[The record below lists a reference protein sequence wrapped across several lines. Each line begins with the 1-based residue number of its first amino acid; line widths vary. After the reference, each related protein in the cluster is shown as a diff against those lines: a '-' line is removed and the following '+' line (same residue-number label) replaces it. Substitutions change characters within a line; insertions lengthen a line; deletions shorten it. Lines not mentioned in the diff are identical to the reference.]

1 MPEDKKNQGLGMIGS
16 LGGIVVV
23 VLSSFVFVGSYKT
36 DVDTLKKSTEKIDA
50 QNQIQE
56 QRITKLETC
65 YDNVREMLVE
75 MKSDIKDIKKL
86 AQEKQ

>member
-1 MPEDKKNQGLGMIGS
+1 MPEDKKSQGVGVLGS
-16 LGGIVVV
+16 LGGLAVV
-23 VLSSFVFVGSYKT
+23 VLSSFVFVGSYKA